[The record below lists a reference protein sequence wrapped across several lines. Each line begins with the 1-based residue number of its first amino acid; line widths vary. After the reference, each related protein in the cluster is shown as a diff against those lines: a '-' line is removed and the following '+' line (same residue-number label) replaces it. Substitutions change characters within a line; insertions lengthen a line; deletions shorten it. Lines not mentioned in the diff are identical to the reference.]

1 MSAPPTTPRPT
12 LRLTLRTPH
21 ADDEAVQLTAQEV
34 PLLLQLLD
42 ALLQPGILLQGDV
55 QVSSQ
60 VRDQDERAVL
70 RMGGLL
76 HHGLCKRGTIQK
88 QLLIDKLFF
97 YTLLVQLLLFCLYSC
112 ILQVLLCFLSM

>member
-1 MSAPPTTPRPT
+1 MFKKESPTPTPT
-12 LRLTLRTPH
+12 QRLTVRTPH

-42 ALLQPGILLQGDV
+42 ALLQPGVLLQSDV

-76 HHGLCKRGTIQK
+76 HHGLYKRERIREI
-88 QLLIDKLFF
+88 LLEI
-97 YTLLVQLLLFCLYSC
+97 
-112 ILQVLLCFLSM
+112 